1 MNLTARA
8 LLPIAL
14 FSAAAA
20 SQTTAIDP
28 NAGKPMFEDNPDSR
42 LRGALLLRHMGSCLY
57 GKERGTARALL
68 RTVPGSKDEERSVA
82 GMRSRLEQCVNGDAR
97 AIQFTAFI
105 LRGAVAEGIFL
116 AMYPTDPLGTSA
128 AVDRPDLPTSW
139 VQAYGK
145 NPSIGPILALHQL
158 AACVVRAA
166 PAETSRLMRTTPGS
180 AEESAGF
187 QAVAPHFTPCVNQGR
202 SFSSDKTTLRAL
214 IAEALY
220 DRFVGVNEDPVSAQ

>member
-1 MNLTARA
+1 
-8 LLPIAL
+8 
-14 FSAAAA
+14 
-20 SQTTAIDP
+20 
-28 NAGKPMFEDNPDSR
+28 
-42 LRGALLLRHMGSCLY
+42 MGGCLY

-68 RTVPGSKDEERSVA
+68 RTVPGSKDEERSVV

-97 AIQFTAFI
+97 AIQFTGFV

-116 AMYPTDPLGTSA
+116 AMYPTDPVGASA
-128 AVDRPDLPTSW
+128 AVDRPDLPASW
-139 VQAYGK
+139 LQAYGK
-145 NPSIGPILALHQL
+145 DPSIGPILALHQL

-166 PAETSRLMRTTPGS
+166 PVETSRLMRTTPGS

-187 QAVAPHFTPCVNQGR
+187 QAVAPHLGPCVNQGR

-220 DRFVGVNEDPVSAQ
+220 DRFVGVDENPASAH